1 MLPLAVFSVQRSVS
15 NESAGFVPRLRKS
28 SQTLTGKVMYGSVI
42 SKPSLA
48 VRCKCKPTSAIFSSQ
63 FVRKVN
69 SLSTRVTGDIKT
81 SCDAI

>member
-1 MLPLAVFSVQRSVS
+1 MRALDLSLDCGNHHR
-15 NESAGFVPRLRKS
+15 
-28 SQTLTGKVMYGSVI
+28 LTGKVMYGSVI

-48 VRCKCKPTSAIFSSQ
+48 VHCKCKPTSAIFSSQ

-81 SCDAI
+81 SCGAI